1 MDVVR
6 DDDPA
11 TGRRFLT
18 RSAYADD
25 RHLKSRQA
33 IFVYADARA
42 GGRPRTSFV
51 DWDGTQ
57 VVADVGCGNGVDLR
71 GLIADGHC
79 RHAIGIDLSAG
90 MLRSLAGLLCS
101 GRLSL
106 VQADAQQL
114 PLADASVDVAMAV
127 HMLYHVPDLGAAISE
142 LRRIVKPGGTILAS
156 TNSAGSL
163 SEMHELLNAAVS
175 AQLGRNVQPL
185 PTLSFTTETGQ
196 EALGREFSEITLH
209 NLDVPLSFPQA
220 EPVVAHLDSLRE
232 PILAHIAEPFDFG
245 AALSEVA
252 TRVDDIVRSEGRFRA
267 MFRTGVFVCC
277 SSVS

>member
-1 MDVVR
+1 MR

-33 IFVYADARA
+33 IFAYADARA
-42 GGRPRTSFV
+42 GDRPRTSFV

-57 VVADVGCGNGVDLR
+57 VVADVGCGNGFDIRRLVP
-71 GLIADGHC
+71 DGQC

-90 MLRSLAGLLCS
+90 MLRSLAGLLGS

-114 PLADASVDVAMAV
+114 PLADASVDVAMAM
-127 HMLYHVPDLGAAISE
+127 HMLYHVPDIGAVVSE
-142 LRRIVKPGGTILAS
+142 LRRIVKPGGTVLAS

-175 AQLGRNVQPL
+175 AQLGRSTQPL
-185 PTLSFTTETGQ
+185 PALSFTTETGQ
-196 EALGREFSEITLH
+196 EVLGREFSEVTLH
-209 NLDVPLSFPQA
+209 GVDVSLSFPRA
-220 EPVVAHLDSLRE
+220 EPVVRYLDSLRE

-252 TRVDDIVRSEGRFRA
+252 TRVDHIIRSEGRFRA
-267 MFRTGVFVCC
+267 MFRTGVFVCR
-277 SSVS
+277 SPVS